1 MSDCYQ
7 TLLEN
12 NRMLVESNAMLNNKI
27 MKILTKNKLLGNQI
41 LEMNIIN
48 ENYRETQINNFSK
61 IQKYKKENSKLKEQH
76 EILSKTVSNHL
87 KNTNNTTQGLNIIPF
102 PIQFNMPYQFPNQNN
117 HQNYFSYSQNLNNT
131 NNNTIQQCPT
141 QNPNNILQNNNNHDN
156 NHNVKST
163 NPNIPPPSQVTPI
176 ASFPSYKKKN
186 ENNRGNKD
194 IVKPKSGNIT
204 LELKN
209 ALQNHK
215 DSSASNILK
224 NIKKMRKKEKN

>member
-12 NRMLVESNAMLNNKI
+12 NRILVESNAMLNNKI
-27 MKILTKNKLLGNQI
+27 MKLLTTHKLLETQI

-76 EILSKTVSNHL
+76 EILSKTISNHF
-87 KNTNNTTQGLNIIPF
+87 KNTNNPMQGMNIIPF
-102 PIQFNMPYQFPNQNN
+102 PIQFNMPYQFPNPNN
-117 HQNYFSYSQNLNNT
+117 NQNYFSYSQNLNNT
-131 NNNTIQQCPT
+131 NNNTIQQCPP
-141 QNPNNILQNNNNHDN
+141 QNPNNMIKNNNKHNN
-156 NHNVKST
+156 NHNVKPT
-163 NPNIPPPSQVTPI
+163 NPNFPPPIPVTPL
-176 ASFPSYKKKN
+176 ASFPGYKKKSN
-186 ENNRGNKD
+186 DINKKKE
-194 IVKPKSGNIT
+194 VPKTSSGNIT

-215 DSSASNILK
+215 DSSATNILK
-224 NIKKMRKKEKN
+224 NIKKIRKKKN